1 MEEKLRKSFGR
12 YVTGVAIVSTNYL
25 NDQAIGLTINSFSS
39 LSLNPAMVIWNLSI
53 KSSAKNIFTNCNNY
67 VIQILSNKQANLAK
81 IFSKKNIF
89 ERFDEVKK
97 TMSPSGT
104 FMINDNFTAW
114 FDCYNYKQY
123 VEGDHII
130 MIGKVE
136 HLFYSEINPLIFY
149 NGKLNENFNS

>member
-1 MEEKLRKSFGR
+1 MEEKLRKSFGK
-12 YVTGVAIVSTNYL
+12 YVTGVAIVSTNF
-25 NDQAIGLTINSFSS
+25 NDKAVGLTINSFSS
-39 LSLNPAMVIWNLSI
+39 LSLDPAMVIWNLSV

-67 VIQILSNKQANLAK
+67 VIQILSNQQIHLAK

-89 ERFDEVKK
+89 ERFDTVKK
-97 TMSPSGT
+97 IMSPSGT

-136 HLFYSEINPLIFY
+136 YLFYSELNPLIFY
-149 NGKLNENFNS
+149 NGRLNENFNS